1 MVELMEPARAHRPND
16 NVLNVENSYIKAS
29 TSHSNSCQSY
39 TRVQDFSWCYTSA
52 ASRSLVLQSKLAKGS
67 TYPETNFETQTSY
80 REYISRSQ
88 LEDFMYV
95 CIFEVAEE
103 QLNIK

>member
-1 MVELMEPARAHRPND
+1 VPEL
-16 NVLNVENSYIKAS
+16 Y
-29 TSHSNSCQSY
+29 
-39 TRVQDFSWCYTSA
+39 VQVFSWCSTSA

-67 TYPETNFETQTSY
+67 AYPETNFETQTSY

-103 QLNIK
+103 QLNIRRKYGNLASGQPL